1 MSCLVWRWVSWWSWV
16 SPKVYYPKVPTS
28 SNPGGGVAE
37 LLGLEVG
44 QLVGVGGLLVLLV
57 GVGFSKSVLFK
68 SAYIF

>member
-44 QLVGVGGLLVLLV
+44 QLVGL
-57 GVGFSKSVLFK
+57 GFSRGVLSK
-68 SAYIF
+68 SANIF